1 MTDAVFGSSVADR
14 WVCPNDR
21 HLALRA
27 KLNTGWSVH
36 THRSEK
42 QRRNETLSEE
52 EREAIH
58 KVIEKAEKMELLE
71 QERIGRLVERLEN
84 MRRNALGD
92 GAARCVLCGEQLGL
106 LGSAAALC
114 EDCKKNVCTKCGVDS
129 VCSRQRP
136 LWLCKICS
144 EQREVWKRSGAWFF
158 KGLPKYVLPPKTSGA
173 GGRHD
178 SRPVAAAVLGR
189 NPQGAARDQAA
200 SAPDTRTYTWVRGRV
215 RMGESDSDSERNSS
229 SDEDDAGTRRARHAA
244 GVARADSA
252 SSDGA
257 GAWPAGS
264 AGGKLKG
271 AQGALGSRGSV
282 GSSSG
287 GGGGA
292 GGGFGGATSATES
305 CQGDAAGDSDASR
318 EGSLRSRLS
327 LAPSDTSS
335 SLATS
340 SHADDDVDRAF
351 SAFAATTAAATPSQQ
366 QQQADPN
373 DSDDATTLGCLE
385 FSLLYD
391 QTGNMLHCTL
401 LRARGLKRSHS
412 GGHADPYVKLHLMPG
427 ASKANKL
434 RSKTVKHTLNPEW
447 NERLTYHGI
456 TDEDILK
463 KTLQVSVFDQDR
475 IGHNEFIGETRVALR
490 RLSPQQA
497 KSYNVCLE
505 KRLPTEREAGERG
518 AQRERGRVLLALLY
532 SSQRGGLVVSVMRC
546 AHLASMDSN
555 GYSDPFVKIQLNPD
569 SGKKFRFKT
578 AVKKKCLNPEFN
590 EEFFFALRQNELAGK
605 SLEVAVWDYDLG
617 KSNDFIGSVELGA
630 KASGEALKHWYE
642 CLKYPDKRVE
652 RWHMLGDAAPYK
664 H

>member
-229 SDEDDAGTRRARHAA
+229 SDEDDAGTRRA
-244 GVARADSA
+244 
-252 SSDGA
+252 
-257 GAWPAGS
+257 P
-264 AGGKLKG
+264 
-271 AQGALGSRGSV
+271 
-282 GSSSG
+282 
-287 GGGGA
+287 
-292 GGGFGGATSATES
+292 
-305 CQGDAAGDSDASR
+305 
-318 EGSLRSRLS
+318 
-327 LAPSDTSS
+327 
-335 SLATS
+335 
-340 SHADDDVDRAF
+340 
-351 SAFAATTAAATPSQQ
+351 
-366 QQQADPN
+366 
-373 DSDDATTLGCLE
+373 TLGCLE